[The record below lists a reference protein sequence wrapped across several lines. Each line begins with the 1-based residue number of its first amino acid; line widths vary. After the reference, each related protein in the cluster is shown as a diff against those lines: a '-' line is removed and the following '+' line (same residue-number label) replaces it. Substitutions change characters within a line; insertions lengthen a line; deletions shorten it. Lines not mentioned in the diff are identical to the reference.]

1 MLPPSPTLPLRPV
14 PAGFASRPASL
25 GDLPAVAQLFEDVA
39 HARGGRVR
47 VRAEDLRVRW
57 LALDELDET
66 ILVERVD
73 DEPRL
78 AAYAEL
84 QVDDDRFIGEVVA
97 HTEARVHP
105 AWTGHGLATFLL
117 GYAQERARAAAQSA
131 GRTTVQLYLT
141 VVDGDDRTRS
151 FLLAR
156 GFSPVRHLL
165 DLRLDL
171 HADPPSPAWPAGV
184 TYRDFEPGRDE
195 EAVWRLHRLAFEDVP
210 THLPIPLEDW
220 LDERIRHDPLFD
232 PALVLL
238 AEHDHELVGVA
249 VCRTGALGS
258 PEDGWVRDLAVHPS
272 WRRRG
277 IGMALLRTAFAAF
290 RARGLTGAALEV
302 DDVTLEGA
310 VALYRRAGMRITHQ
324 TDLLRRTLELPDGDE
339 VTPASGEQP
348 RVAPPTPSPSD
359 SDV

>member
-1 MLPPSPTLPLRPV
+1 MLPTSPTLPLRPV

-25 GDLPAVAQLFEDVA
+25 GDLAAVAQLFEEVA

-47 VRAEDLRVRW
+47 VRADDLRVRW

-66 ILVERVD
+66 ILVERI
-73 DEPRL
+73 DEDPRL
-78 AAYAEL
+78 AAYAEF
-84 QVDDDRFIGEVVA
+84 QVDDDPFTGEVVA
-97 HTEARVHP
+97 HTEARVHS

-117 GYAQERARAAAQSA
+117 GYAEERARAAAEAA

-156 GFSPVRHLL
+156 DFTPVRHLL

-171 HADPPSPAWPAGV
+171 HADPPSPAWPTGV
-184 TYRDFEPGRDE
+184 SHRGFEPGRDE

-210 THLPIPLEDW
+210 THLPIPFEDW

-232 PALVLL
+232 PALVVL
-238 AEHDHELVGVA
+238 AEHDDELVGVA

-324 TDLLRRTLELPDGDE
+324 TDLLRRTLELHAGDE
-339 VTPASGEQP
+339 TSA
-348 RVAPPTPSPSD
+348 VAAVEPPTDAPTSAPD
-359 SDV
+359 ADV